1 MTRFNEQLGE
11 NIRDARIKAG
21 LTQSQLAQLI
31 GMGTSTISNYE
42 NGRRYISLE
51 TTVVIAI
58 ALGVSLQD
66 LVPERKWSG
75 PRVSESQMT
84 IYDELDKENKDEDQG

>member
-11 NIRDARIKAG
+11 NIRNARVKEG
-21 LTQSQLAQLI
+21 LTQTQLAQLI

-51 TTVVIAI
+51 TTVMIAI

-66 LVPERKWSG
+66 LVPEHKWSG
-75 PRVSESQMT
+75 PSVSKNQMT
-84 IYDELDKENKDEDQG
+84 IYNELDKENKDED